1 MTSLLFLALA
11 NRATLDIRDFGAK
24 PDARTLNTVAIQ
36 AALDKAASH
45 GGGTVN
51 VPSGT
56 FLTGSI
62 RLRSGVELHLD
73 QGATLLGSSHR
84 SDYQRGNWFSL
95 ILANGLH
102 NIAITGPGTID
113 GNGHLLSQDVLRM
126 VDTGEVKIPNK
137 GWRPSELDRP
147 QILEFQNCANVRIE
161 GVTVSHSCCW
171 VQTYRKCDHLAIQRM
186 KVDSKTYWNNDGI
199 DLVDCQHVVVSDCD
213 VDAADDG
220 ICLKSEDP
228 KSDCSDIV
236 VERCRIRSSASAVKF
251 GTASYGGFR
260 HIRVRDISI
269 RDTYRSAVALE
280 SVDGGTLSDV
290 SVENIKAINT
300 GNAFFIRLGHRYL
313 NANPGKVQNVVLK
326 GFDVQVPLGQ
336 PDKGYAFPG
345 PPFLEPHNTCPAMI
359 VGHRDAPITGIR
371 LENIHIRFCGAGDK
385 SIAFRTPQQVPERPK
400 DYPDFT
406 MFGEVPAWALY
417 LRHVKGIQI
426 RNFTATLDAP
436 DYRPAF
442 LADDV
447 NNLTTKLV
455 KVSGASSDGNWRFS
469 EKP

>member
-102 NIAITGPGTID
+102 NIAITGTGTID

-236 VERCRIRSSASAVKF
+236 V
-251 GTASYGGFR
+251 
-260 HIRVRDISI
+260 
-269 RDTYRSAVALE
+269 
-280 SVDGGTLSDV
+280 
-290 SVENIKAINT
+290 
-300 GNAFFIRLGHRYL
+300 
-313 NANPGKVQNVVLK
+313 
-326 GFDVQVPLGQ
+326 
-336 PDKGYAFPG
+336 
-345 PPFLEPHNTCPAMI
+345 
-359 VGHRDAPITGIR
+359 
-371 LENIHIRFCGAGDK
+371 
-385 SIAFRTPQQVPERPK
+385 
-400 DYPDFT
+400 
-406 MFGEVPAWALY
+406 
-417 LRHVKGIQI
+417 
-426 RNFTATLDAP
+426 
-436 DYRPAF
+436 
-442 LADDV
+442 
-447 NNLTTKLV
+447 
-455 KVSGASSDGNWRFS
+455 
-469 EKP
+469 